1 MTERLFFALW
11 PDAPLRA
18 ILARL
23 QKATLLHGGRP
34 THHEDFHLT
43 LAFLGE
49 VPAER
54 RACCEAAADAVR
66 AAPFGLRLERVG
78 HWPRPRILWC
88 GPQTNPPELLALVR
102 TLGAA
107 LRPCGFAGEDRPYAA
122 HLTLARKV
130 TTPPAPLAA
139 WHADW
144 RVDSFVL
151 AAGCGGQAPRYRVLR
166 RWDLAGASPSPPLCD
181 NARL

>member
-11 PDAPLRA
+11 PDAQLRA
-18 ILARL
+18 ALRRL
-23 QKATLLHGGRP
+23 QNDLPLHGGRP
-34 THHEDFHLT
+34 THPQDLHLT
-43 LAFLGE
+43 LAFLGD

-54 RACCEAAADAVR
+54 RACYEAAADDIR
-66 AAPFGLRLERVG
+66 GAPFEVRLERVG

-88 GPQTNPPELLALVR
+88 GPQANPPELAALVQS
-102 TLGAA
+102 LEAA
-107 LRPCGFAGEDRPYAA
+107 LRPCGFAGEDRAYAA

-144 RVDSFVL
+144 RVDGFVL
-151 AAGCGGQAPRYRVLR
+151 AAGCGGPAPRYRVLR
-166 RWDLAGASPSPPLCD
+166 RWNLSAASPRSPLCD
-181 NARL
+181 NAGL